1 MDNQE
6 IVFINRD
13 KNVIIV
19 QGKTVSYQETLEN
32 FATDYGSAVPS
43 YIQKL
48 DICKDTGLKML
59 NGSVITEK
67 TEHGA
72 DAIAYADTLIPLAQA
87 LQDAKEAREN
97 PPAPEPTEEELA
109 IQAKQE
115 EIAEAKQYL
124 NETDYAVIKCMEN
137 GLDLE
142 TEYPGLKAKRQAAR
156 DTVNSSEAQVQ
167 VLAASIAEASNV

>member
-19 QGKTVSYQETLEN
+19 QGKSVSYQETLTN
-32 FATDYGSAVPS
+32 FALDHGEPVPE

-48 DICKDTGLKML
+48 DICKDTGLRML

-72 DAIAYADTLIPLAQA
+72 DAIAYADTLIPLAQT
-87 LQDAKEAREN
+87 LQDAKESREN

-142 TEYPGLKAKRQAAR
+142 TEYPGLKAQRQAKR
-156 DTVNSSEAQVQ
+156 DLINANE
-167 VLAASIAEASNV
+167 ASIMTLSEGGAV

>member
-32 FATDYGSAVPS
+32 FATDHGSAVPS

-48 DICKDTGLKML
+48 DICKDTGLRML
-59 NGSVITEK
+59 NGSIIK
-67 TEHGA
+67 NDTEHGS
-72 DAIAYADTLIPLAQA
+72 DAIAYADTLIPLAKT
-87 LQDAKEAREN
+87 LQDAKEAREI

-115 EIAEAKQYL
+115 EITEAKQYL
-124 NETDYAVIKCMEN
+124 NETDYAVIKCMEQ

-142 TEYPGLKAKRQAAR
+142 TEYPGLKAERQAKR
-156 DTVNSSEAQVQ
+156 DLINANE
-167 VLAASIAEASNV
+167 ASIVTLSEGGTV

>member
-13 KNVIIV
+13 KDAIIV

-32 FATDYGSAVPS
+32 FALDHGSAVPS
-43 YIQKL
+43 YIQSM
-48 DICKDTGLKML
+48 DICKDTGLRML
-59 NGSVITEK
+59 NGSVIK
-67 TEHGA
+67 NDTEHGD
-72 DAIAYADTLIPLAQA
+72 DAIAYADTLIPKAQA

-115 EIAEAKQYL
+115 EITEAKQYL

-142 TEYPGLKAKRQAAR
+142 TEYPGLKAQRQAKR
-156 DTVNSSEAQVQ
+156 DLINSNESAIAVLSEGGTV
-167 VLAASIAEASNV
+167 

>member
-6 IVFINRD
+6 IVFIDRTKD
-13 KNVIIV
+13 VIIV
-19 QGKTVSYQETLEN
+19 QGKSVSYQETLEN
-32 FATDYGSAVPS
+32 LATDSGSAVPS

-48 DICKDTGLKML
+48 DICKDTGLRML
-59 NGSVITEK
+59 NGSVIKSDTPN
-67 TEHGA
+67 GA
-72 DAIAYADTLIPLAQA
+72 DAIAYADTLIPLAKT

-97 PPAPEPTEEELA
+97 PPVPEPTEEELA

-115 EIAEAKQYL
+115 EITEAKQYL

-142 TEYPGLKAKRQAAR
+142 TEYPGLKAQRQAKR
-156 DTVNSSEAQVQ
+156 DLINANE
-167 VLAASIAEASNV
+167 ASIMTLSEGGTV